1 MASPPL
7 IAALACLVVLYSRR
21 EPGAPEYRN
30 WVDVPSCRLIATTS
44 WPGRVA
50 GGADVTVLHPA
61 GMRRPP
67 AYPADGS

>member
-50 GGADVTVLHPA
+50 GGADVTV
-61 GMRRPP
+61 
-67 AYPADGS
+67 